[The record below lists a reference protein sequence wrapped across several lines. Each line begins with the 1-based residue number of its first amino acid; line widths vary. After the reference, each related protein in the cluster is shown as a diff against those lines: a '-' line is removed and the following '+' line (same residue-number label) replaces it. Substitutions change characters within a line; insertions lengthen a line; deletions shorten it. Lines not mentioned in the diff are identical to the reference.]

1 MMSTREMRALQ
12 VILATMIV
20 GMTWLIAIGEG
31 AFIIASKAIQGLTV
45 EGSDPLY
52 SLSYL
57 R

>member
-31 AFIIASKAIQGLTV
+31 AFIHHLILCTSVLAATASLLVTPDK
-45 EGSDPLY
+45 D
-52 SLSYL
+52 
-57 R
+57 